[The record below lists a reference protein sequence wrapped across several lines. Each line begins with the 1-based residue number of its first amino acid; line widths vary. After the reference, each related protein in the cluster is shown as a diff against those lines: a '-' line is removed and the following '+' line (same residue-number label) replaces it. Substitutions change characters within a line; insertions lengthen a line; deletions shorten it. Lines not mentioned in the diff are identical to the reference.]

1 MMLLTDN
8 VRKIR
13 HAKTVAVVLFSFF
26 GTMLKCNKGVY
37 CFTCTSLKS
46 DQSLFPYSIS
56 K

>member
-13 HAKTVAVVLFSFF
+13 HAKNVAVVLLSFF
-26 GTMLKCNKGVY
+26 GTLLECYKGVY

-46 DQSLFPYSIS
+46 DQSLLPYLIS
-56 K
+56 E